1 MQNNGITLRE
11 MLMQM
16 PTDQLDTML
25 QSELKKQEPD
35 APIVRLILDILED
48 REPEASMEMD
58 EQTARAWERYQARL
72 AAEKGKQKP
81 AKRLHLRWLL
91 TTAAVLVLVMT
102 FIIPQQASAETF
114 REMLTRWKQDILEFI
129 SPDERVEPSTVTFQT
144 DNEGLQQLY
153 DMAVEHEIDSPLI
166 PMWLDDY
173 KLSDCKVGE
182 TLSGK
187 CIIARFTNDNSA
199 SVFRVD
205 IYSEEEFH
213 GFYGDDTY
221 YEAFEKDGAKYEI
234 TRNGDRWVVVWK
246 KDKVEYFLTMDCQED
261 TLRRMLAS
269 IYVMEE

>member
-11 MLMQM
+11 MLRQM

-129 SPDERVEPSTVTFQT
+129 NPAEKVKSSTVTFQT
-144 DNEGLQQLY
+144 ENEGLQQLY
-153 DMAVEHEIDSPLI
+153 DTALSCGVEDPLI
-166 PMWLDDY
+166 PMWLDEY
-173 KLSDCKVGE
+173 ELSECKVIE
-182 TLSGK
+182 TPSSK
-187 CIIARFTNDNSA
+187 SITARFTNDNSA

-221 YEAFEKDGAKYEI
+221 YESFENEGVKYEI
-234 TRNGDRWVVVWK
+234 TRNGDRWVAVWK
-246 KDKVEYFLTMDCQED
+246 KDKVEYSITIDCQED
-261 TLRRMLAS
+261 TLRRILAS

>member
-16 PTDQLDTML
+16 PTDQLDTLL
-25 QSELKKQEPD
+25 QAELKKQEPD

-58 EQTARAWERYQARL
+58 EQTARAWEQYQARL
-72 AAEKGKQKP
+72 AAAKERQKP

-129 SPDERVEPSTVTFQT
+129 SPAEKMKPSTVTFQT
-144 DNEGLQQLY
+144 ENEGLQRIY
-153 DMAVEHEIDSPLI
+153 DTALGLGIDEPLVPSWFGDYEVKTCKIIDTSSAKGLVATLNNGNNDAVLR
-166 PMWLDDY
+166 LDF
-173 KLSDCKVGE
+173 L
-182 TLSGK
+182 
-187 CIIARFTNDNSA
+187 
-199 SVFRVD
+199 
-205 IYSEEEFH
+205 EELAYH
-213 GFYGDDTY
+213 GFLGDNTY
-221 YEAFEKDGAKYEI
+221 YEYFEKNGAKYEI

-246 KDKVEYFLTMDCQED
+246 KDNVEYFLTIDCQED
-261 TLRRMLAS
+261 TLRRILAS